1 MFRINQNTTLK
12 QKLKNIQSKFFN
24 ENILAQRGNYLTK
37 EEVDELRSKV
47 TKPFKSKKI
56 KNEKIQISISS

>member
-56 KNEKIQISISS
+56 KNEKI